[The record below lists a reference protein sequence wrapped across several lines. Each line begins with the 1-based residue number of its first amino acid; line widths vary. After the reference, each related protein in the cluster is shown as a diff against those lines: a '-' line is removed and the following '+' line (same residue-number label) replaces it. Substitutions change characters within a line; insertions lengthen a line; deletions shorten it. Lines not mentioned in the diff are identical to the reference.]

1 MQVLTC
7 KLLLAFFWFKWN
19 EYQMKVPGN
28 VTFYLKDYK
37 DLTQINAFE
46 IGKVIKID
54 RLSIKKILFISAYSI
69 MFFLI

>member
-1 MQVLTC
+1 
-7 KLLLAFFWFKWN
+7 
-19 EYQMKVPGN
+19 MKVPGN

-54 RLSIKKILFISAYSI
+54 RLSIKKILFISAYS
-69 MFFLI
+69 FYYVFLIIKNC

>member
-7 KLLLAFFWFKWN
+7 KLLLAFFSFKWN
-19 EYQMKVPGN
+19 EYRMKVPGN